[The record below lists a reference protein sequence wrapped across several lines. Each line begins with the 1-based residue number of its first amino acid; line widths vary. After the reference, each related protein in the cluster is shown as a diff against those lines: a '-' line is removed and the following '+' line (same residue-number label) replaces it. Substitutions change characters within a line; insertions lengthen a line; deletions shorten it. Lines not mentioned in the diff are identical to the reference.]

1 MSIFFFSSRRRHTRC
16 ALVTGVQTCALPI
29 CIAGTKGIV
38 AYEWSPDGEIIL
50 VPLDG
55 DLYLASLDG
64 NVRRLTETK
73 ATELDAQVSETGRYL
88 SFVRDHNLYVMD
100 VSTGK
105 ERALTTDGAAPLS
118 SGSAAFVALEERGSD
133 DGQWLRS
140 EGRRVGKEC

>member
-1 MSIFFFSSRRRHTRC
+1 M
-16 ALVTGVQTCALPI
+16 
-29 CIAGTKGIV
+29 GIV

-105 ERALTTDGAAPLS
+105 ERALTTDGAAPIS
-118 SGSAAFVALEERGSD
+118 WGSVEFVALEEMGRDEGH
-133 DGQWLRS
+133 RS
-140 EGRRVGKEC
+140 EEHTSELQSLMRISYAVFCLKKKNRSKKRTETQE